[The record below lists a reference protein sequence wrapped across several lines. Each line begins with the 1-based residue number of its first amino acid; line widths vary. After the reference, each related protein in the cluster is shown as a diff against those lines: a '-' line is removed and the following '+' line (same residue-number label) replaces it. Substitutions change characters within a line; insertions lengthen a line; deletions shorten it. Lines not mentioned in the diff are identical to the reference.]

1 MTDDQI
7 VQELEKMEFVSACY
21 IRRKYH
27 VNHRK
32 AIELQNRWVDNE
44 PSGITFDQL
53 LSIYNERRVKK

>member
-27 VNHRK
+27 VNLRK
-32 AIELQNRWVDNE
+32 AIELQNRWADNE
-44 PSGITFDQL
+44 PPGITFDQL
-53 LSIYNERRVKK
+53 LSLYNEKRMKK